1 MRVGLAVAL
10 VCFCVG
16 AATAVA
22 AGPGD
27 HPKLDKRLNDR
38 AKKGGK
44 SRVIITL
51 KPGWDAST
59 EVRRGG
65 GKLGRRLASIN
76 GQVAELSNAQLRRI
90 ADYPGVE
97 SIHWDRPVGGHM
109 NRTNVT
115 IGARYVHN
123 QLGYTGAGIGVAVID
138 SGITSWHADLMSS
151 YSNQLRVAKFVD
163 FVSGQLYSYDDFGHG
178 THVSGIIAGNG
189 HDSNGA
195 YQGVAPASK
204 IISLKVLDGQGHGV
218 ISDVIAALDYAV
230 ANKAAYNIRVINL
243 SVGARITESYKTDPL
258 ALAAK
263 RAVDAG
269 IVVVAAAGNKGKN
282 ANGEPVYGGISAPGN
297 APWVLTVGA
306 SSSQGTPV
314 RYDDIIAPYSSR
326 GPTRI
331 DYAAKPDLVAPGTG
345 IVSLSNPNSLF
356 YTTQAAYLLKGS
368 GNVAGTPY
376 LSLTGTSMAAPVVSG
391 TVALMLQA
399 NPNLTPN
406 LVKAILVHRAGVSEL
421 QRPH

>member
-1 MRVGLAVAL
+1 
-10 VCFCVG
+10 
-16 AATAVA
+16 
-22 AGPGD
+22 
-27 HPKLDKRLNDR
+27 
-38 AKKGGK
+38 
-44 SRVIITL
+44 
-51 KPGWDAST
+51 
-59 EVRRGG
+59 
-65 GKLGRRLASIN
+65 
-76 GQVAELSNAQLRRI
+76 
-90 ADYPGVE
+90 
-97 SIHWDRPVGGHM
+97 
-109 NRTNVT
+109 
-115 IGARYVHN
+115 
-123 QLGYTGAGIGVAVID
+123 
-138 SGITSWHADLMSS
+138 MSS
-151 YSNQLRVAKFVD
+151 RRSTTLWR
-163 FVSGQLYSYDDFGHG
+163 
-178 THVSGIIAGNG
+178 TR
-189 HDSNGA
+189 
-195 YQGVAPASK
+195 PR
-204 IISLKVLDGQGHGV
+204 
-218 ISDVIAALDYAV
+218 
-230 ANKAAYNIRVINL
+230 YNIRVINL

-406 LVKAILVHRAGVSEL
+406 LVKAILQYTAQVYPSYSALTEGAGFLNTKGAVEL
-421 QRPH
+421 SRFFMNANPGDAVPDG